1 MTDKAQTD
9 AAQRLQLPKLIND
22 SQNNNYGEWE
32 TKAYHVL
39 CSWDLLKFIEGLEA
53 NPPPILP
60 LRANQSFHGTTDKGV
75 VTIVHVQGNKEEHD
89 KAVTDTL
96 PWITGN
102 NLCLSK
108 IVNTVPNL

>member
-60 LRANQSFHGTTDKGV
+60 LRANQSFHGTTDEGV
-75 VTIVHVQGNKEEHD
+75 VTTIHVQGNKEEHD

-96 PWITGN
+96 P
-102 NLCLSK
+102 
-108 IVNTVPNL
+108 